1 MTTSERPRRSRRP
14 AGRTALQSELVRQ
27 ILAAIVEDAIP
38 VGGAIRELPLAQRF
52 DVSRTPVRA
61 ALRLLQEQ
69 GWVGFDPGRGFSLL
83 RPVTPDALAAGV
95 QGSTVDDLHRA
106 ILSDRARGLLPMEV
120 SEASLMPRYGASRG
134 TVRRALMRLADD
146 GLVRRQRG
154 HGWRFAE
161 ALDTPEAVVE
171 SYRFR
176 IVVEC
181 AALAEPTFRPD
192 LPALVRLRDQHLAIL
207 ENVEKLDPAVWLATN
222 DAFHEAV
229 ALWSHNRFLLEAVR
243 RQNALRRFVE
253 RSAFQRLSPARF
265 VQSSREHLAIL
276 EAIEKD
282 DRTWAASL
290 LERHLALA
298 ARSYTDRQA
307 RDAAAA
313 EAAAAGDGPVSRAG
327 RSASPARAEPR

>member
-1 MTTSERPRRSRRP
+1 MTTSERAKRIRRP
-14 AGRTALQSELVRQ
+14 TGKSALQTELVRQ
-27 ILAAIVEDAIP
+27 ILGAIVEDGVA
-38 VGGAIRELPLAQRF
+38 VGGAIRELPLAHRF
-52 DVSRTPVRA
+52 GVSRTPVRA

-69 GWVGFDPGRGFSLL
+69 GWLAFDPGRGFSLV
-83 RPVTPDALAAGV
+83 RAVPAEALHAAV
-95 QGSTVDDLHRA
+95 SGSAVDDLHRA
-106 ILSDRARGLLPMEV
+106 ILDDRARGLLPIEV

-146 GLVRRQRG
+146 GLARRQRG

-161 ALDTPEAVVE
+161 ALDTPDAVVE

-181 AALAEPTFRPD
+181 AALSEPTFRPD
-192 LPALVRLRDQHLAIL
+192 PATLVRLRDQHLAIL

-229 ALWSHNRFLLEAVR
+229 AVWSHNRFLLEAVR

-313 EAAAAGDGPVSRAG
+313 EAAAGQPVSRAG
-327 RSASPARAEPR
+327 RSASPARVEPR

>member
-1 MTTSERPRRSRRP
+1 MTTSERPKRTRRP
-14 AGRTALQSELVRQ
+14 AGQSALQTELVRQ
-27 ILAAIVEDAIP
+27 ILGAIVEDGVA

-52 DVSRTPVRA
+52 GVSRTPVRA
-61 ALRLLQEQ
+61 ALRLLQDQ
-69 GWVGFDPGRGFSLL
+69 GWVAFDPGRGFSLL
-83 RPVTPDALAAGV
+83 RPVPGDGLDGV
-95 QGSTVDDLHRA
+95 APASTVDDLHRA
-106 ILSDRARGLLPMEV
+106 ILADRARGLLPVEV

-146 GLVRRQRG
+146 GLARRQRG

-181 AALAEPTFRPD
+181 AALSEPTFRAD
-192 LPALVRLRDQHLAIL
+192 PAVLARLRDQHLAVL

-222 DAFHEAV
+222 DAFHETV
-229 ALWSHNRFLLEAVR
+229 ALWSHNRFLIEAVR

-253 RSAFQRLSPARF
+253 RFVFQRLSPARF
-265 VQSSREHLAIL
+265 VQSSREHLEIL
-276 EAIEKD
+276 EAIEKGD
-282 DRTWAASL
+282 CAWAASL

-298 ARSYTDRQA
+298 CRSYTDRQA
-307 RDAAAA
+307 RDAAAV
-313 EAAAAGDGPVSRAG
+313 AAAASEPVSRAG
-327 RSASPARAEPR
+327 RSASAARAAPR